1 MLDDTVIIALI
12 PGCVEVAKRSGL
24 PTRLAPLAA
33 IAFAFLLVSLSHFA
47 AVNDPVTPDL
57 GARLLLTGLIDGL
70 AAIGL
75 YRLIPKP
82 ADTETDAIPSD
93 QAR

>member
-1 MLDDTVIIALI
+1 MFDDTVIIALV

-24 PTRLAPLAA
+24 PTRAAPLAA
-33 IAFAFLLVSLSHFA
+33 ILIAIALVLLSSLA
-47 AVNDPVTPDL
+47 GGTGPWTLAV

-75 YRLIPKP
+75 YRLVPKP
-82 ADTETDAIPSD
+82 ANSPATS
-93 QAR
+93 